1 MDLFSA
7 SNSPRFARREILL
20 LSPSHS
26 GSFTGWRTSQDTPF
40 TKSCIR
46 MFMTPARASNMEGPP
61 SPAVEPCLLLGSLSR
76 KGLSLV
82 HLPSQSQNLLYCVR
96 VLECLQNG
104 KITLLG
110 AAHSRLAG
118 ISCSRSFCLSRGR
131 LPTFFSGLVFKVFNC
146 DSIHI

>member
-1 MDLFSA
+1 MA
-7 SNSPRFARREILL
+7 SNSSRFALREILL

-26 GSFTGWRTSQDTPF
+26 GSFTGWRTSRDTPF
-40 TKSCIR
+40 TKSCLR

-76 KGLSLV
+76 KGLYLV

-96 VLECLQNG
+96 VLECLQNS

-110 AAHSRLAG
+110 AAHSRLAE
-118 ISCSRSFCLSRGR
+118 ISCSRSFCLFCGR
-131 LPTFFSGLVFKVFNC
+131 PPTFFSELVFKVFNC
-146 DSIHI
+146 YSIHT